1 RLLEEQKAEFDELAK
16 NIKQGGV
23 NKMGEFVSNVARL
36 LDETMTKEFSLGMQ
50 QGMQQGI
57 QLERMKTAK
66 RMIELGISFDIIS
79 KATELSIEEIEK
91 ISKENIN

>member
-36 LDETMTKEFSLGMQ
+36 LDETKAKEYMQ
-50 QGMQQGI
+50 GK
-57 QLERMKTAK
+57 LEGKLEGKKEIAK
-66 RMIELGISFDIIS
+66 RMIALGISKDIIS
-79 KATELSIEEIEK
+79 KVTDLSIEEIEK